1 MVNPSIFPTRL
12 VSPIFAME
20 LEMEKKIS
28 GTRRTN
34 SMFSQICP
42 IGYKNTAFSLS
53 TSPMIAPKMTNAIRM
68 IGSR

>member
-1 MVNPSIFPTRL
+1 
-12 VSPIFAME
+12 ME

-42 IGYKNTAFSLS
+42 IGYRNTAFSLS